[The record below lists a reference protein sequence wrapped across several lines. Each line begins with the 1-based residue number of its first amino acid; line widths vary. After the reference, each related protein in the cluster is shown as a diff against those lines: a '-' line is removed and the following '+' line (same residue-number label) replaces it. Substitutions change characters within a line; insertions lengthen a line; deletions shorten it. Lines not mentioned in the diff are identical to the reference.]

1 MVYIKREIEDK
12 IISFLE
18 SDEIL
23 AITGARQVGKT
34 TMVKKILENIKN
46 KNIKQITFDD
56 LNIKDLFVNSTEE
69 FIEKYIKN
77 TDILFIDEIHYIQ
90 DSGKILKYI
99 YDKFKGK
106 IKIIITSSS
115 SVDIPI
121 NSIKYLVGRVI
132 IFELYSFSFYEFLLV
147 KDPSSAEMY
156 KKGNF
161 SENMWNLL
169 KPLFEEYLLYGGYP
183 KVVLEDSRELKE
195 KILKS
200 IIYTYALRDIKSITN
215 LSDDFKINN
224 LLKALSL
231 QIGNVINYKEIG
243 DISNLNYL
251 DTKKLLN
258 ILDKTYICKEIYPF
272 FKNKR
277 TEITKRKKIYF
288 FDSGIRNAIIN
299 IFSLNGVDVGFIK
312 ENFIFS
318 ELTRKDISVK
328 YWRTDDGAE
337 VDFIVEKGYNIYSIE
352 VKNNLK
358 SEKITKSYL
367 NFIKKYAPI
376 KGFLFT
382 SYMKSIKK
390 YINTNVRFL
399 SFVNIYNFINEYN
412 KENLTKGSTKNIKN
426 NKKVLGD

>member
-1 MVYIKREIEDK
+1 MTYIKREIEDK
-12 IISFLE
+12 IFDFLE

-23 AITGARQVGKT
+23 AIMGARQVGKT

-46 KNIKQITFDD
+46 KEIKQITFDD
-56 LNIKDLFVNSTEE
+56 INIKNLFVNSTEE

-77 TDILFIDEIHYIQ
+77 TDILFIDEIHYIK

-99 YDKFKGK
+99 YDMFKGK

-115 SVDIPI
+115 SVDMSI

-132 IFELYSFSFYEFLLV
+132 IFELYSFSFYEFLLA

-156 KKGNF
+156 RKGDL
-161 SENMWNLL
+161 SENMYALL

-224 LLKALSL
+224 LLKALAL

-243 DISNLNYL
+243 DVSNLNYL

-258 ILDKTYICKEIYPF
+258 ILDKTYICKEIHPF

-277 TEITKRKKIYF
+277 TEITKSKKIYF
-288 FDSGIRNAIIN
+288 FDNGIRNAIIN
-299 IFSLNGVDVGFIK
+299 IFSLNGVDIGFIK

-337 VDFIVEKGYNIYSIE
+337 VDFVVEKGYNIYSIE

-358 SEKITKSYL
+358 SDKITKSYL
-367 NFIKKYAPI
+367 NFIKKYSPL

-382 SYMKSIKK
+382 DYIEYTKK
-390 YINTNVRFL
+390 YINTDVKFL

-412 KENLTKGSTKNIKN
+412 KEN
-426 NKKVLGD
+426 